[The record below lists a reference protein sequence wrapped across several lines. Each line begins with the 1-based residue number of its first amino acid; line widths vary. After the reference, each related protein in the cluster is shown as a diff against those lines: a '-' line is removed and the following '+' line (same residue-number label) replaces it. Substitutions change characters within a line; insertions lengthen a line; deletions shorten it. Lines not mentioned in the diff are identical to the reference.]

1 MEEHIRKYKSY
12 NNAKDVEEPLLKK
25 EEKEQVLLVDN
36 AYLRNQQ
43 TQNNN
48 NLNYYNTSQNSQSI
62 KSITSNKGFIFLS
75 SLTMIVYIFIVY
87 VLLTYN

>member
-12 NNAKDVEEPLLKK
+12 NNAKDVEEPLLQKD
-25 EEKEQVLLVDN
+25 EKEQILLKVDN

-43 TQNNN
+43 TQNIN
-48 NLNYYNTSQNSQSI
+48 NLNHYNTNQITI
-62 KSITSNKGFIFLS
+62 KSITTNKGFIFLS
-75 SLTMIVYIFIVY
+75 SLTMTVYIFIVY